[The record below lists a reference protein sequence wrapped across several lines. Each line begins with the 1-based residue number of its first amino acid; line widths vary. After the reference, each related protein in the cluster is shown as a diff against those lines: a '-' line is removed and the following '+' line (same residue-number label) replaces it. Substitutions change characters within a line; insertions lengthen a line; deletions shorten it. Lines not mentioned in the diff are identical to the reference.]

1 MLDNV
6 DIRNFIEDYQGKTVH
21 LTNGTSIRFTKA
33 AAETALHLLSHRLP
47 ADEGGYHDVFPS
59 KARLATKAG
68 ITERAIQMRLVQL
81 ERLGLVRRVSR
92 FREDGRSTS
101 NYFMFAI
108 PNVLKKP
115 QRLAVN
121 KKHSIAQPPKS
132 SPQNPC
138 GSVRSLSQERFLPP
152 ADQPFALKGDV
163 DLKRSTT
170 SDPTYLDQSNHN
182 IVTPAFPQSHQGA
195 NAASPAAPAEVVV
208 FCNRF
213 QATPKQKEALLRA
226 VQYYGLETVKEALD
240 TFRKWSDEGLLVFD
254 PEKLD
259 DFTKKIVSGAI
270 GAWQHSPGMY
280 VKEGKATD
288 PNFDVIAVQNPVV
301 NEGETPHI
309 FPRWPCEGRGAAVS
323 AQCPKDKYEAIG
335 RWMDFAYSEEGYIL
349 DNFGIEGKQYTIVND
364 KIMPADIMYK
374 EEPDGLTLDQ
384 YMRRHFRP
392 KNAPGPYMNGGQRHY
407 LHEDAL
413 NKDKNYPYMDQAAE
427 AWGNGDPSGTMP
439 LLYLTSEEAKV
450 IDNYSG
456 MTTYVSDMLNKF
468 ISGEESLDNFD
479 KYVEEAKRLGADK
492 VVSIYQSALD
502 RYYAR

>member
-1 MLDNV
+1 MIDNV
-6 DIRNFIEDYQGKTVH
+6 EIRNFIEKYQGKTVH

-226 VQYYGLETVKEALD
+226 VQYYGLETVKEAF
-240 TFRKWSDEGLLVFD
+240 TVTMANITAV
-254 PEKLD
+254 KLP
-259 DFTKKIVSGAI
+259 FNYAI
-270 GAWQHSPGMY
+270 GAAARISQKQQY
-280 VKEGKATD
+280 LAVLQQEKEARKTEAERENIILRACYQFQD
-288 PNFDVIAVQNPVV
+288 CIRVFDSARAFAIAVLEVTNL
-301 NEGETPHI
+301 
-309 FPRWPCEGRGAAVS
+309 RR
-323 AQCPKDKYEAIG
+323 
-335 RWMDFAYSEEGYIL
+335 
-349 DNFGIEGKQYTIVND
+349 
-364 KIMPADIMYK
+364 
-374 EEPDGLTLDQ
+374 PD
-384 YMRRHFRP
+384 
-392 KNAPGPYMNGGQRHY
+392 QR
-407 LHEDAL
+407 
-413 NKDKNYPYMDQAAE
+413 Q
-427 AWGNGDPSGTMP
+427 
-439 LLYLTSEEAKV
+439 
-450 IDNYSG
+450 I
-456 MTTYVSDMLNKF
+456 
-468 ISGEESLDNFD
+468 IESLSRRILSPAQE
-479 KYVEEAKRLGADK
+479 VA
-492 VVSIYQSALD
+492 
-502 RYYAR
+502 